1 MKTFKEFIREQ
12 IESDPEFAEAYEYE
26 KVKNQIIFM
35 IVQARKSHNMTQGQL
50 AEKVGT
56 SQSAIARLEKG
67 DDKINPSI
75 DTLIRIARA
84 FGMHL
89 KLSFQ

>member
-1 MKTFKEFIREQ
+1 MKNLEEYIQEQ
-12 IESDPEFAEAYEYE
+12 IQSDPEFAEAYEYE
-26 KVKNQIIFM
+26 KVKNEIACM

-56 SQSAIARLEKG
+56 SQSSIARLEKG

-84 FGMHL
+84 FGMRL